1 MRLGAARWLSNP
13 ERRSKFG
20 ILGLS
25 ELDTQF
31 ARFASRSFRC
41 DERLLEHRKDPPGDR
56 LVSEVE
62 LRAGLA
68 TRKALIGWMRTG
80 LQSRL
85 YMTLLLTRWPHPMLA
100 PLPVCR

>member
-41 DERLLEHRKDPPGDR
+41 DERLLEHRKDPLMYYGSNTKMRVRASTTTDLLSWIQLLNQKFIQKQWKR
-56 LVSEVE
+56 LHLVE
-62 LRAGLA
+62 RF
-68 TRKALIGWMRTG
+68 
-80 LQSRL
+80 
-85 YMTLLLTRWPHPMLA
+85 
-100 PLPVCR
+100 